1 MPHADLWNPQY
12 MYWLQFLERAGA
24 WTRAHLETYQLREI
38 KRIVTHAYQNTAGY
52 RALYDEAGVHP
63 DDIRCAEDLRA
74 FPIVTREMIRDN
86 LKAFSILR
94 PGNTYTTTSG
104 STGVPFGFYRDPE
117 AFSKELAS
125 KAHQYHRIGW
135 REGDRQISL
144 RGAMIDTPDH
154 TEFVAKFN
162 ELRLSVFHLTPKSLR
177 TYYHKS
183 IEYRPKWLRC
193 YPSAGYIFAR
203 WLKDTRREFPQ
214 LKGVLCA
221 SESLYDFQ
229 KDLLAEVFGC
239 RVFSHYGQWELT
251 VLAGFCEHE
260 DTYHVMPQYGYAELV
275 DSNGQPV
282 TEAGQT
288 GEIIGTS
295 FIMSATPF
303 VRYKTE
309 DRTIL
314 AGWECP
320 SCGRPYQ
327 VWERMEGRL
336 QELIIGKTGRRVSV
350 TSIHFHDDTLDDV
363 GQFQFHQTRKGQVTF
378 RYVPRG
384 PALCDEKQAKLLQ
397 CLQAKLDAGIE
408 VELQAVDRIPPGA
421 RGKHHLLVQEIENAG

>member
-1 MPHADLWNPQY
+1 MPHADLLNSQY
-12 MYWLQFLERAGA
+12 VAWRYFLESAEG
-24 WTRAHLETYQLREI
+24 WTRPQVEAYQLSAIR
-38 KRIVTHAYQNTAGY
+38 RIVAYAYQNTAGY
-52 RALYDEAGVHP
+52 RALYDDAGVHP

-86 LKAFSILR
+86 LKAFSVSR
-94 PGNTYTTTSG
+94 PGNTYTTTAG
-104 STGVPFGFYRDPE
+104 STGVPFGFYRNPD

-125 KAHQYHRIGW
+125 KAWQYRRVGW
-135 REGDRQISL
+135 REGERQISL
-144 RGAMIDTPDH
+144 RGAIIDTPDH

-162 ELRLSVFHLTPKSLR
+162 ELRFSVLHLTPENLC

-183 IEYRPKWLRC
+183 IEYQPQWLRC

-203 WLKDTRREFPQ
+203 WLKDSGRSFPQ

-229 KDLLAEVFGC
+229 KDLLGEVFGC

-260 DTYHVMPQYGYAELV
+260 DTYHVLPQYGYAELV
-275 DSNGQPV
+275 DPTGQPV
-282 TEAGQT
+282 AEPGQA

-295 FIMSATPF
+295 FIMNATPF

-309 DRTIL
+309 DGAVL

-320 SCGRPYQ
+320 ACGRPYQ
-327 VWERMEGRL
+327 VWERMVGRL
-336 QELIIGKTGRRVSV
+336 QELMIGETGRRVSV
-350 TSIHFHDDTLDDV
+350 TSINFHDDTLDDV
-363 GQFQFHQTRKGQVTF
+363 NQFQFHQVRKGQVVF
-378 RYVPRG
+378 RYVPRE
-384 PALCDEKQAKLLQ
+384 PALCDEKQARLLQ
-397 CLQAKLDAGIE
+397 RLQTKLGADIE
-408 VELQAVDRIPPGA
+408 VELRAVDHIPPGG
-421 RGKHHLLVQEIENAG
+421 RGKHHLLVQEGEGAG